1 MYHLPKYYCRSW
13 SGLFLQGNVSCYTTK
28 IVQEW
33 SEEHDWVLG
42 VDFASNSTDLNL
54 IKHVWDVLNKP
65 IYWSDVWSM
74 EASPQNLQE
83 DLLSWWQ
90 MLQHTFSGL
99 VESTWVNLHNIRQV
113 LWPLWMIIEDLPD
126 NTIKWYKKW
135 VYNFSLDGTENNR
148 ITNTQFLW
156 DKL

>member
-1 MYHLPKYYCRSW
+1 
-13 SGLFLQGNVSCYTTK
+13 
-28 IVQEW
+28 
-33 SEEHDWVLG
+33 
-42 VDFASNSTDLNL
+42 
-54 IKHVWDVLNKP
+54 
-65 IYWSDVWSM
+65 M
-74 EASPQNLQE
+74 EASPHNLQE

-90 MLQHTFSGL
+90 MVQQTCRGI

-113 LWPLWMIIEDLPD
+113 LLPLWMIIENLPD
-126 NTIKWYKKW
+126 NTIKWYKKL